1 MSDLTDKEQR
11 AVRTTLLFLRVRS
24 GGVWKPVAKALNT
37 KANSISKTVAGSM
50 EVSASLAVR
59 VARLLG
65 VGIDELLAGAH
76 MSSRVCRH
84 CGHPPDDFEDEE
96 TVAE

>member
-24 GGVWKPVAKALNT
+24 GGVWAPVAKALNT
-37 KANSISKTVAGSM
+37 KANNISKTVAGSL

-84 CGHPPDDFEDEE
+84 CGHPPYDFEDEE